1 MKRIQP
7 RQFNKAAFLLLCLTG
22 ASAAQANDLQTLQG
36 DLALAQHGV
45 ATSNWRSDACRSIA
59 ADLVDISDHQ
69 LENFANTD
77 PVGASNRIA
86 MGVKMATHSLTIGHC
101 TASNGVVLA
110 RYLERRAGQLCGAD
124 LSYAP
129 GKPYKTLRVCQPLP
143 TQGEGQ

>member
-69 LENFANTD
+69 LAKFSQSD
-77 PVGASNRIA
+77 PVGTANRIA
-86 MGVKMATHSLTIGHC
+86 VAVKIATHSLTINQC
-101 TASNGVVLA
+101 TASKGLVLA
-110 RYLERRAGQLCGAD
+110 RYLERRSGQLCGAD
-124 LSYAP
+124 LSYAT
-129 GKPYKTLRVCQPLP
+129 GKPFKTLRVCQPLP